1 MDFSRLITRRQ
12 SVRKYAD
19 RPVPEELLEHL
30 IEAVR
35 LSPSASN
42 SQPWRLILVTEP
54 ALKDRVARA
63 TFSRLV
69 SFNRFAVQAP
79 VLAVLVVEKP
89 KVITQIGG
97 RLKDRDFP
105 LIDIG
110 IAAAHFCLQAA
121 DLGLGTCM
129 LGWFD
134 EPRIREMLH
143 IPALRRIGSSSPSA
157 TRRKRKSGRNSANAQ
172 AHAAAT
178 ATRGNRRK
186 LRRASSVFSLLVRA
200 GNAGVRMPWAG
211 AIPGENAEPLTR
223 SR

>member
-1 MDFSRLITRRQ
+1 MDFSQLITVRQ
-12 SVRKYAD
+12 SVRKYAN
-19 RPVPEELLEHL
+19 RPVPEETLDRLV
-30 IEAVR
+30 EAVR

-42 SQPWRLILVTEP
+42 SQPWRLILVTDP
-54 ALKDRVARA
+54 ALRDRVARA

-69 SFNRFAVQAP
+69 SFNRFAVQVP

-134 EPRIREMLH
+134 EAVIRELLH
-143 IPALRRIGSSSPSA
+143 IPASRRIGLVITLGYRAEAQIRP
-157 TRRKRKSGRNSANAQ
+157 KQRKSTS
-172 AHAAAT
+172 
-178 ATRGNRRK
+178 
-186 LRRASSVFSLLVRA
+186 
-200 GNAGVRMPWAG
+200 RMC
-211 AIPGENAEPLTR
+211 
-223 SR
+223 SRDSY

>member
-1 MDFSRLITRRQ
+1 MDFSQLITVRQ
-12 SVRKYAD
+12 SVRKYAN
-19 RPVPEELLEHL
+19 RPVPEETLDRLV
-30 IEAVR
+30 EAVR

-79 VLAVLVVEKP
+79 VLAVLVVEKA

-110 IAAAHFCLQAA
+110 SAAAHFCLQAT

-134 EPRIREMLH
+134 EPRIREVLH
-143 IPALRRIGSSSPSA
+143 IPADRRIGLVITLGYAAEGQIRP
-157 TRRKRKSGRNSANAQ
+157 KQRKSTSLMCSRNSY
-172 AHAAAT
+172 
-178 ATRGNRRK
+178 
-186 LRRASSVFSLLVRA
+186 
-200 GNAGVRMPWAG
+200 
-211 AIPGENAEPLTR
+211 
-223 SR
+223 